1 MKQKLVSGL
10 GILLVLPAFAG
21 ARLPAVNMSAGAVS
35 ARSQYG
41 IPVQNTPVVQKKS
54 EPIVSGASTTRTAQK
69 RVVARSAANT
79 TAQKKSAQKIASAD
93 YLKPNRPS
101 SDLWAKNDTPLRMP
115 RADEF
120 SVVASNVTLPEEK
133 ISAPKIA
140 QNDARELSTKVS
152 SLDEQIARLMD
163 MQRRAEES
171 VRSAARTT
179 SRPEPVATY
188 TPESAVFTAP
198 IETAKVREPIS
209 HESNDDIKISRIVV
223 PREDTDDVIVRNTRT
238 GRSTQIQ
245 DVREDMTKMSP
256 AELRRAFRK
265 TFLSENKHL
274 STYPIDDRFDVA
286 SDLTTSIEGFTSA
299 RDLSE
304 DYEHIRPL
312 EIKITFR
319 NSDSALS
326 RDNYNLLSEYAG
338 IVVANPKRA
347 IQVAI
352 PVSST
357 ETSDARKL
365 AARRLAIV
373 EQVLRDTGVAE
384 QRIVPVLSERN
395 DEGFVLRIISNEQYE
410 TLTRQTRNKYGR
422 TVDSKTYKNM
432 TW

>member
-21 ARLPAVNMSAGAVS
+21 ARLPAVNVSAGAVS
-35 ARSQYG
+35 ARAQYG
-41 IPVQNTPVVQKKS
+41 VPVQSVTTQNT
-54 EPIVSGASTTRTAQK
+54 GAVASNNESARAVKK
-69 RVVARSAANT
+69 RVVARGATNT
-79 TAQKKSAQKIASAD
+79 KPGEKIAAAD

-101 SDLWAKNDTPLRMP
+101 ADLWAKNDMPLRMP

-120 SVVASNVTLPEEK
+120 SVVASNATLPEEK
-133 ISAPKIA
+133 ITVPALAK
-140 QNDARELSTKVS
+140 NDVDELSNRVS
-152 SLDEQIARLMD
+152 SLDTQIARLMD

-171 VRSAARTT
+171 VRTASHART
-179 SRPEPVATY
+179 ATAF
-188 TPESAVFTAP
+188 TPESAVLDVPGKVAT
-198 IETAKVREPIS
+198 VREPVS
-209 HESNDDIKISRIVV
+209 YQNDSDIKISRVII
-223 PREDTDDVIVRNTRT
+223 PREDTNDVIVRNTRT
-238 GRSTQIQ
+238 SGSTQIQ
-245 DVREDMTKMSP
+245 EVREDMTKMSP

-286 SDLTTSIEGFTSA
+286 SDLTSSIEGFTSA

-304 DYEHIRPL
+304 DYDRIRPL

-422 TVDSKTYKNM
+422 SESKTYKNM